1 MCCLFNK
8 LKMKKIIILYLLLFA
23 FGSMFA
29 QKQSIAP
36 KQKKNFALPKSLFNL
51 DFNYCKFF
59 SIEELDISDVA
70 IISIKAMIGSNNTGI
85 ILGVKPLVIADGDLL
100 KNNNLEIQL
109 GYQKKIFKGLF
120 TSLSLELTRMKF
132 TEYDTSDYNSSLEKI
147 KILPS
152 LITSIG
158 YTISL
163 GKTKRI
169 YLNYEV
175 NYYLIDGFRDY
186 YQDNFGF
193 EIDKRLNLTGGLGY
207 RFGSPAK
214 TSFSGIKNITTV
226 PLKP

>member
-1 MCCLFNK
+1 
-8 LKMKKIIILYLLLFA
+8 MKKILILNLFLFA

-29 QKQSIAP
+29 QKPSIAP

-51 DFNYCKFF
+51 DFNYCKYF
-59 SIEELDISDVA
+59 SIEELDLISDVA

-85 ILGVKPLVIADGDLL
+85 IIGVKPFAIYDGELEKTDLT
-100 KNNNLEIQL
+100 IQL
-109 GYQKKIFKGLF
+109 GYQKRIFKGLF

>member
-1 MCCLFNK
+1 
-8 LKMKKIIILYLLLFA
+8 MKKILILNLFLFA

-29 QKQSIAP
+29 QKPSIAP

-51 DFNYCKFF
+51 DFNYCRDL
-59 SIEELDISDVA
+59 SYIDDNIG
-70 IISIKAMIGSNNTGI
+70 IISIKTMIGSNNTGI
-85 ILGVKPLVIADGDLL
+85 IIGVKPFAIYDGDLL
-100 KNNNLEIQL
+100 KNNFGIQL
-109 GYQKKIFKGLF
+109 GYQKRILKGLF
-120 TSLSLELTRMKF
+120 TSLSLELTRIKF

>member
-1 MCCLFNK
+1 
-8 LKMKKIIILYLLLFA
+8 MKKILILCLLLFA
-23 FGSMFA
+23 FGSIFA

-51 DFNYCKFF
+51 DFNYCRDL
-59 SIEELDISDVA
+59 SYIDDNIG
-70 IISIKAMIGSNNTGI
+70 IISIKTMIGSNNTGI
-85 ILGVKPLVIADGDLL
+85 IIGVKPFAIYDGDLL
-100 KNNNLEIQL
+100 KNNFGIQL
-109 GYQKKIFKGLF
+109 GYQKRIFKGLF
-120 TSLSLELTRMKF
+120 TSLSLELTRIKF

-152 LITSIG
+152 LITSMG

>member
-1 MCCLFNK
+1 
-8 LKMKKIIILYLLLFA
+8 MKKILILNLFLFA

-29 QKQSIAP
+29 QKPSIAP

-51 DFNYCKFF
+51 DFNYCRDL
-59 SIEELDISDVA
+59 SYIDDNIG
-70 IISIKAMIGSNNTGI
+70 IISIKTMIGSNNTGI
-85 ILGVKPLVIADGDLL
+85 IIGVKPFAIYDGDLL
-100 KNNNLEIQL
+100 KNNFGIQL
-109 GYQKKIFKGLF
+109 GYQKRILKGLF
-120 TSLSLELTRMKF
+120 TSLSLELTRIKF
-132 TEYDTSDYNSSLEKI
+132 TEYYSSYYNSSLEKI

>member
-1 MCCLFNK
+1 
-8 LKMKKIIILYLLLFA
+8 MKKILILCLLLFA
-23 FGSMFA
+23 FGSIFA

-51 DFNYCKFF
+51 DFNYCRDL
-59 SIEELDISDVA
+59 SYIDDNIG
-70 IISIKAMIGSNNTGI
+70 IISIKTMIGSNNTGI
-85 ILGVKPLVIADGDLL
+85 IIGVKPFAIYDGDLL
-100 KNNNLEIQL
+100 KNNFGIQL
-109 GYQKKIFKGLF
+109 GYQKRIFKGLF
-120 TSLSLELTRMKF
+120 TSLSLELTRIKF

>member
-1 MCCLFNK
+1 
-8 LKMKKIIILYLLLFA
+8 MKKILILNLFLFA

-29 QKQSIAP
+29 QKPSIAP

-51 DFNYCKFF
+51 DFNYCRDL
-59 SIEELDISDVA
+59 SYIDDNIG
-70 IISIKAMIGSNNTGI
+70 IISIKTMIGSNNTGI
-85 ILGVKPLVIADGDLL
+85 IIGVKPLVLYYEEL
-100 KNNNLEIQL
+100 EEKNLEIQL
-109 GYQKKIFKGLF
+109 GYQKRILKGLF
-120 TSLSLELTRMKF
+120 TSLSLELTRIKF
-132 TEYDTSDYNSSLEKI
+132 TEYYSSYYNSSLEKI

>member
-1 MCCLFNK
+1 
-8 LKMKKIIILYLLLFA
+8 MKKILILNLFLFA

-29 QKQSIAP
+29 QKPSIAP

-51 DFNYCKFF
+51 DFNYCRDL
-59 SIEELDISDVA
+59 SYIDDNIG
-70 IISIKAMIGSNNTGI
+70 IISIKTMIGSNNTGI
-85 ILGVKPLVIADGDLL
+85 IIGVKPFAIYDGDLL
-100 KNNNLEIQL
+100 KNNFGIQL
-109 GYQKKIFKGLF
+109 GYQKRIFKGLF
-120 TSLSLELTRMKF
+120 TSLSLELTRIKF
-132 TEYDTSDYNSSLEKI
+132 TEYYSSYYNSSLEKI

>member
-1 MCCLFNK
+1 
-8 LKMKKIIILYLLLFA
+8 MKKILILCLLLFA
-23 FGSMFA
+23 FGSIFA

-51 DFNYCKFF
+51 DFNYCRDL
-59 SIEELDISDVA
+59 SYIDDNIG
-70 IISIKAMIGSNNTGI
+70 IISIKTMIGSNNTGI
-85 ILGVKPLVIADGDLL
+85 IIGVKPFAIYDGDLL
-100 KNNNLEIQL
+100 KNNFGIQL
-109 GYQKKIFKGLF
+109 GYQKRIFKGLF
-120 TSLSLELTRMKF
+120 TSLSLELTRIKF
-132 TEYDTSDYNSSLEKI
+132 TEYYSSYYNSSLEKI

>member
-1 MCCLFNK
+1 
-8 LKMKKIIILYLLLFA
+8 MKKILILNLFLFA

-29 QKQSIAP
+29 QKPSIAP

-51 DFNYCKFF
+51 DFNYCRDL
-59 SIEELDISDVA
+59 SYIDDNIG
-70 IISIKAMIGSNNTGI
+70 IISIKTMIGSNNTGI
-85 ILGVKPLVIADGDLL
+85 IIGVKPFAIYDGDLL
-100 KNNNLEIQL
+100 KNNFGIQL
-109 GYQKKIFKGLF
+109 GYQKRIFKGLF
-120 TSLSLELTRMKF
+120 TSLSLELIRIKF

>member
-1 MCCLFNK
+1 
-8 LKMKKIIILYLLLFA
+8 MKKILILCLLLFA
-23 FGSMFA
+23 FGTMFA
-29 QKQSIAP
+29 QKPSIAT

-51 DFNYCKFF
+51 DFNYCRD
-59 SIEELDISDVA
+59 LYDIDYNIG
-70 IISIKAMIGSNNTGI
+70 IISIKTMIGSNNTGI
-85 ILGVKPLVIADGDLL
+85 IIGVKPFAIYDGDLL
-100 KNNNLEIQL
+100 KNNFGIQL
-109 GYQKKIFKGLF
+109 GYQKRILKGLF
-120 TSLSLELTRMKF
+120 TSLSLELTRIKF
-132 TEYDTSDYNSSLEKI
+132 TEYYSSYYNSSLEKI

-207 RFGSPAK
+207 RFGAPAK
-214 TSFSGIKNITTV
+214 TSYSGIKNITTV

>member
-1 MCCLFNK
+1 M
-8 LKMKKIIILYLLLFA
+8 LFA

-29 QKQSIAP
+29 QKPSIAT

-51 DFNYCKFF
+51 DFNYCRDL
-59 SIEELDISDVA
+59 SYIDENIG

-85 ILGVKPLVIADGDLL
+85 IIGVKPLVLYYGDLL
-100 KNNNLEIQL
+100 KNNFGIQL
-109 GYQKKIFKGLF
+109 GYQKRIFKGLF
-120 TSLSLELTRMKF
+120 TSLSLELTRIKF

-186 YQDNFGF
+186 YRDNFGF

-207 RFGSPAK
+207 RFGAPAK
-214 TSFSGIKNITTV
+214 TSYDGIKNITTV

>member
-1 MCCLFNK
+1 
-8 LKMKKIIILYLLLFA
+8 MKKILILNLFLFA

-29 QKQSIAP
+29 QKPSIAP

-51 DFNYCKFF
+51 DFNYCRDL
-59 SIEELDISDVA
+59 SYIGDNIG
-70 IISIKAMIGSNNTGI
+70 IISIKTMIGSNNTGI
-85 ILGVKPLVIADGDLL
+85 IIGVKPFAIYDGDLL
-100 KNNNLEIQL
+100 KNNFGIQL
-109 GYQKKIFKGLF
+109 GYQKRIFKGLF
-120 TSLSLELTRMKF
+120 TSLSLELTRIKF

>member
-1 MCCLFNK
+1 
-8 LKMKKIIILYLLLFA
+8 MKKILILNLFLFA

-85 ILGVKPLVIADGDLL
+85 IVGVKPLVIADGDLL

-132 TEYDTSDYNSSLEKI
+132 TNYNSSLENI
-147 KILPS
+147 QILQS

>member
-1 MCCLFNK
+1 
-8 LKMKKIIILYLLLFA
+8 MKKILILNLFLFA

-29 QKQSIAP
+29 QKPSIAP

-51 DFNYCKFF
+51 DFNYCRDL
-59 SIEELDISDVA
+59 SYIDDNIG
-70 IISIKAMIGSNNTGI
+70 IISIKTMIGSNNTGI
-85 ILGVKPLVIADGDLL
+85 IIGVKPFAIYDGDLL
-100 KNNNLEIQL
+100 KNNFGIQL
-109 GYQKKIFKGLF
+109 GYQKRILKGLF
-120 TSLSLELTRMKF
+120 TSLSLELTRIKF
-132 TEYDTSDYNSSLEKI
+132 TEYYSSYYNSSLEKI

-158 YTISL
+158 YTFSF
-163 GKTKRI
+163 GRAKRI

>member
-1 MCCLFNK
+1 
-8 LKMKKIIILYLLLFA
+8 MKKILILCLLLFA
-23 FGSMFA
+23 FGTMFA
-29 QKQSIAP
+29 QKPSIAT

-51 DFNYCKFF
+51 DFNYCRSLNEIDENFG
-59 SIEELDISDVA
+59 
-70 IISIKAMIGSNNTGI
+70 IISIKAMIGSNNTGVI
-85 ILGVKPLVIADGDLL
+85 IGVKPFAIYDGDLL
-100 KNNNLEIQL
+100 KNNLEIQL
-109 GYQKKIFKGLF
+109 GYQKRIFKGLF

-132 TEYDTSDYNSSLEKI
+132 TDYDTSDYNSSLEKI

-186 YQDNFGF
+186 IQDNFGY
-193 EIDKRLNLTGGLGY
+193 EADKRLNLIVGLGY

-214 TSFSGIKNITTV
+214 TSYDGIKNITTV

>member
-1 MCCLFNK
+1 
-8 LKMKKIIILYLLLFA
+8 MKKILILNLFLFA

-29 QKQSIAP
+29 QKPSIAP

-51 DFNYCKFF
+51 DVNYNIPVF
-59 SIEELDISDVA
+59 SSAGFPILA
-70 IISIKAMIGSNNTGI
+70 KTMIGSNNTGI
-85 ILGVKPLVIADGDLL
+85 IIGVKPFAIYDGDLL
-100 KNNNLEIQL
+100 KNNFGIQL
-109 GYQKKIFKGLF
+109 GYQKRIFKGLF
-120 TSLSLELTRMKF
+120 TSLSLELTRIKF

>member
-1 MCCLFNK
+1 
-8 LKMKKIIILYLLLFA
+8 MKKIIILYLLLFA

-51 DFNYCKFF
+51 DFNYCKLFR
-59 SIEELDISDVA
+59 IEDQELDISDEA

-85 ILGVKPLVIADGDLL
+85 IIGVKPLGIADGDLL

-109 GYQKKIFKGLF
+109 GYQKRIFKGLF

-132 TEYDTSDYNSSLEKI
+132 TYYDTSDYNSSLEKI

-163 GKTKRI
+163 GKTKRF

-186 YQDNFGF
+186 AQDNFGF

-207 RFGSPAK
+207 RFGVPAK
-214 TSFSGIKNITTV
+214 TSYDGLKNITTV

>member
-1 MCCLFNK
+1 
-8 LKMKKIIILYLLLFA
+8 MKKILILCLLLFA
-23 FGSMFA
+23 FGSIFA

-51 DFNYCKFF
+51 DFNYCRDL
-59 SIEELDISDVA
+59 SYIDDNIG
-70 IISIKAMIGSNNTGI
+70 IISIKTMIGSNNTGI
-85 ILGVKPLVIADGDLL
+85 IIGVKPFAIYDGDLL
-100 KNNNLEIQL
+100 KNNFGIQL
-109 GYQKKIFKGLF
+109 GYQKRIFKGLF
-120 TSLSLELTRMKF
+120 TSLSLELTRIKF

-186 YQDNFGF
+186 AQDNFGF
-193 EIDKRLNLTGGLGY
+193 EIDKRLNLTVGLGY
-207 RFGSPAK
+207 RFGAPAK
-214 TSFSGIKNITTV
+214 TSYDGIKNITTV